1 MTHAATRGYD
11 GTTLQDIAGAIGITR
26 PGRYHYISSKE
37 QLLPN
42 SSGTSARSPRIIHEI
57 RLHTSLSSVE
67 KPQAVVRALV
77 LQRAGA
83 PERFRVLNR
92 TEAAFPDET
101 AALHLKARPEVLA
114 EMKTIIE
121 EGVSS
126 GEFCPPGPAAGS
138 AVGHRHVQLGRLV
151 VHPGTSHPA
160 EPVADQ
166 LAQNSIDM
174 LAYPEGTGSPTT
186 TGPQRA
192 LQTVREN
199 LDYLERLLSPES
211 VHNFGPT
218 TVQPSHG
225 SASPDSRP

>member
-1 MTHAATRGYD
+1 M
-11 GTTLQDIAGAIGITR
+11 
-26 PGRYHYISSKE
+26 
-37 QLLPN
+37 
-42 SSGTSARSPRIIHEI
+42 
-57 RLHTSLSSVE
+57 
-67 KPQAVVRALV
+67 
-77 LQRAGA
+77 LQRARA
-83 PERFRVLNR
+83 PERFRVLDR
-92 TEAAFPDET
+92 AALPDET

-166 LAQNSIDM
+166 LAQNAIDM
-174 LAYPEGTGSPTT
+174 LAYPEGTGSPTA
-186 TGPQRA
+186 PDHSA

-218 TVQPSHG
+218 TVQPSHRVRLAG
-225 SASPDSRP
+225 LKAVIGAKPALSGR

>member
-1 MTHAATRGYD
+1 M
-11 GTTLQDIAGAIGITR
+11 
-26 PGRYHYISSKE
+26 
-37 QLLPN
+37 
-42 SSGTSARSPRIIHEI
+42 
-57 RLHTSLSSVE
+57 
-67 KPQAVVRALV
+67 

-83 PERFRVLNR
+83 PERSRVLNL

-174 LAYPEGTGSPTT
+174 LADPEGTGSPTT

-211 VHNFGPT
+211 VHKLGPT
-218 TVQPSHG
+218 TVQPSHRVRLAG
-225 SASPDSRP
+225 PKAVIGAKPALSGR

>member
-1 MTHAATRGYD
+1 
-11 GTTLQDIAGAIGITR
+11 L
-26 PGRYHYISSKE
+26 
-37 QLLPN
+37 
-42 SSGTSARSPRIIHEI
+42 
-57 RLHTSLSSVE
+57 
-67 KPQAVVRALV
+67 
-77 LQRAGA
+77 
-83 PERFRVLNR
+83 RVLDR
-92 TEAAFPDET
+92 AALRDET
-101 AALHLKARPEVLA
+101 AALYLKAHPEVLA

-160 EPVADQ
+160 ERVADQ
-166 LAQNSIDM
+166 LAQNAIDM

-199 LDYLERLLSPES
+199 LDYLKRLLSPES
-211 VHNFGPT
+211 VHNFRTHHGPAEP
-218 TVQPSHG
+218 QGPSRRTQGRDRGKARSLWKVRG
-225 SASPDSRP
+225 SKTRTGQYECR